1 MKLLRHLIVLSL
13 IVATSLPV
21 TAFSRKF
28 QQDPPAGGTQ
38 QRPRGGQTGT
48 EGPAQQNPPAGQQP
62 PAGQPANPQQQGGQ
76 QRPGQPD
83 VGEGRRPQDPLAAA
97 FNGLRVRS
105 IGPALTSGR
114 VVAFAVDPSD
124 RFADGTAA
132 RGHGGGGVSVLVARQ
147 PVRRSLLEQQAAE
160 A

>member
-1 MKLLRHLIVLSL
+1 MLAKGQVVKLLRRLIVLSL
-13 IVATSLPV
+13 IVATALPV
-21 TAFSRKF
+21 TAFSRKL

-62 PAGQPANPQQQGGQ
+62 PAGQPANPNQQGGQ
-76 QRPGQPD
+76 QRGGQPEG
-83 VGEGRRPQDPLAAA
+83 GEGRRPQDPMAAA

-114 VVAFAVDPSD
+114 VVSFAVDPND
-124 RFADGTAA
+124 RAKYFVGVAS
-132 RGHGGGGVSVLVARQ
+132 GGVWKTVNAGTTFT
-147 PVRRSLLEQQAAE
+147 PVFD
-160 A
+160 